1 MHVFCQANEYGFLKS
16 WLRRVTGQAPV
27 TGQNALL
34 GSRGR
39 MVGNPEVIPP
49 IFRNQV
55 LAPLPRVAPAS
66 QINFSGLPLN
76 ITAGLRV
83 IRPESKA
90 SAEITCYK
98 PTSQELGIM
107 FACFVVR

>member
-1 MHVFCQANEYGFLKS
+1 
-16 WLRRVTGQAPV
+16 
-27 TGQNALL
+27 
-34 GSRGR
+34 

-76 ITAGLRV
+76 ITAGLSVTRAQFREAPVKRLCRGQGLDASSDGGAGQENRGV
-83 IRPESKA
+83 I
-90 SAEITCYK
+90 
-98 PTSQELGIM
+98 
-107 FACFVVR
+107 